1 MYTKLNF
8 FVRIEN
14 GICNNDDDGWR
25 FAKRLKFG
33 VQIIREVGYIS
44 NVLTYIKVQ
53 LYKRTSKELTS

>member
-1 MYTKLNF
+1 MTTTTVDY
-8 FVRIEN
+8 
-14 GICNNDDDGWR
+14 NDDNRWR
-25 FAKRLKFG
+25 AAKRLKFG